1 MCSPIF
7 AEIVPVKSRTSI
19 YALDKSFESILAS
32 FAPPAVGFMS
42 QHMYGFRLA
51 DGGGTGA
58 GRDRE
63 NAASL
68 AKALYTAI
76 AIPMT
81 ICALI
86 YSLLY
91 RTYPRDRERARMQSL
106 IGSELQSMEL
116 LEECEGFGS
125 RCGYGDERFELFEP
139 ETDDGG
145 RTGSVA
151 DAAGTAKLL
160 PDREP

>member
-1 MCSPIF
+1 MVCSPIF

-19 YALDKSFESILAS
+19 YALDRSFESILAS
-32 FAPPAVGFMS
+32 FAPPAVGFLS
-42 QHMYGFRLA
+42 QHVYGFRLA
-51 DGGGTGA
+51 DA
-58 GRDRE
+58 GKKSKSSTVERDRE

-86 YSLLY
+86 YGFLY

-106 IGSELQSMEL
+106 IQSELQDMEL
-116 LEECEGFGS
+116 EEDAG
-125 RCGYGDERFELFEP
+125 GDERFELFESGAD
-139 ETDDGG
+139 DDGD
-145 RTGSVA
+145 V
-151 DAAGTAKLL
+151 GTEKLL
-160 PDREP
+160 ANRDS